1 MMSVLSIA
9 YGILLA
15 LTLVMALLESD
26 PVVAFGM
33 VMVAGGVTVFLLT
46 GYGWLTVLIGVYM
59 MYKGDKRVE
68 VAA

>member
-1 MMSVLSIA
+1 MSVLSIA